1 MVLLTIG
8 PFKIQTTPPPKKHQ
22 KNTKKR
28 QKQDAKWTL
37 LPEVEQ
43 FPTKYC
49 SCPRKPQ
56 IGRGFCRCHHIMRG
70 RQANQSS
77 QSHPVGL
84 FRLLSWPLQGK
95 AQPLYPL
102 PSNFLTESRTENTSD
117 FLVRSQRFSDFLI
130 KAHLWPLQ
138 VRAQYKLS
146 RGLKSY
152 PHLICTLIR
161 KSQAP
166 CKINPIFFRLAKAP
180 GIF

>member
-117 FLVRSQRFSDFLI
+117 FLVNNKDLVIS
-130 KAHLWPLQ
+130 W
-138 VRAQYKLS
+138 
-146 RGLKSY
+146 LK
-152 PHLICTLIR
+152 HTCDL
-161 KSQAP
+161 
-166 CKINPIFFRLAKAP
+166 FRLGHSINLAEVWSHTP
-180 GIF
+180 I